1 MGVEAMARFELQEF
15 SGRFRF
21 SLRSPEGE
29 LILTSPFYSSKLG
42 AQQAIEA
49 VKQNASI
56 DDRFDRRVSETGERF
71 FALMGVEEQILALS
85 NMFSSVAT
93 LESRIDF
100 VKQHAAEAPV
110 EEVTT

>member
-1 MGVEAMARFELQEF
+1 MARFELQEF
-15 SGRFRF
+15 GGRFRF

-42 AQQAIEA
+42 AQLAIEA

-56 DDRFDRRVSETGERF
+56 DDRFDRRVSEAGERF
-71 FALMGVEEQILALS
+71 FALMGVEGQILAIS
-85 NMFSSVAT
+85 EMFSSVAA
-93 LESRIDF
+93 LESGIDF

-110 EEVTT
+110 DDLTT